1 MRGSK
6 GSATGRSAGAL
17 GAWLILLLCLLTPAV
32 HAQSTPTPLDL
43 ARYVAQLHTAQAAL
57 AKEPTSATVEQLQ
70 AELSAVTSIVL
81 PSGEIITPAPLF
93 GAATAEPLAVDE
105 AQQRLALLIKQL
117 DAAAQDHTAARLAI
131 LAEILQRPAFV
142 GQESLW
148 ERFWRWLRQWF
159 PELGANE
166 RQAGPGWLGAWATVL
181 GWVILGVAA
190 ILLIW
195 LLSIWL
201 QNLLASFVQSDGE
214 RALGHG
220 DAEPQTATQAR
231 QQAQQLANAGS
242 FREAVR
248 RMYLAALLTLHE
260 RNLLYYDR
268 SNTNREVLATVRHQP
283 TLYAHLQPL
292 VETFDDVWYGVHEPD
307 RATFDRYV
315 QAVQGL
321 EELS

>member
-1 MRGSK
+1 MRAGK
-6 GSATGRSAGAL
+6 QRAIGGAL
-17 GAWLILLLCLLTPAV
+17 GVLLLLCLWSTLAQ
-32 HAQSTPTPLDL
+32 AQSAPPPTDL
-43 ARYVAQLHTAQAAL
+43 ARYVAQLHRAQTTL
-57 AKEPTSATVEQLQ
+57 ASSPTTATVTQLQ
-70 AELSAVTSIVL
+70 AELSAITSIML
-81 PSGEIITPAPLF
+81 PNGDLITLVPLLGPAD
-93 GAATAEPLAVDE
+93 TEPLAVAE
-105 AQQRLALLIKQL
+105 AQARLALLLTQL
-117 DAAAQDHTAARLAI
+117 DAAPQDNTTVRLAL

-159 PELGANE
+159 PQLDTSAEEGSA
-166 RQAGPGWLGAWATVL
+166 GWLGTWATVL
-181 GWVILGVAA
+181 GWTILGVGA

-195 LLSIWL
+195 LLSLWL
-201 QNLLASFVQSDGE
+201 QKLLASFVQSDGE
-214 RALGHG
+214 RASDKG
-220 DAEPQTATQAR
+220 DAEPQTAAQAR

-283 TLYAHLQPL
+283 QLYAHLQPL

-321 EELS
+321 EELR